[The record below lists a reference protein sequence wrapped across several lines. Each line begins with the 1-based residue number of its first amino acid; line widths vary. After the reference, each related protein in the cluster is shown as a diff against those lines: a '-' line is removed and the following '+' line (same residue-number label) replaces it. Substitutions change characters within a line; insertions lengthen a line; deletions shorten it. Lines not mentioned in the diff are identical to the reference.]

1 MLPRARR
8 AREGL
13 RKVSVSLHKTVFYGS
28 RVFVSFFGRHMM
40 EMGPV
45 GYKWAPMS
53 RGSGGWHIVS
63 QTGVERWD

>member
-45 GYKWAPMS
+45 GVQVGAYVQGQWGLAYCFPNP
-53 RGSGGWHIVS
+53 G
-63 QTGVERWD
+63 